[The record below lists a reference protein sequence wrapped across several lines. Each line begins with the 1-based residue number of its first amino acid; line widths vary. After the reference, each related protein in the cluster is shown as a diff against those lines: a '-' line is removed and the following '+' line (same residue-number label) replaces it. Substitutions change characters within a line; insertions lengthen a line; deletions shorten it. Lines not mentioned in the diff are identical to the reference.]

1 MSATHPL
8 HHPTRGIQVSD
19 IESSWCKNRKV
30 FTDMGLSF
38 QSSAAA
44 NVRYRRSEQGVPE
57 GVLAVSPSAPADLL
71 GFIGQEALAE
81 ALEGVSGR

>member
-1 MSATHPL
+1 
-8 HHPTRGIQVSD
+8 
-19 IESSWCKNRKV
+19 
-30 FTDMGLSF
+30 MGLSF

-44 NVRYRRSEQGVPE
+44 NVGYRRSEQGVPE

-81 ALEGVSGR
+81 ALEEVSGR